1 MHSQLL
7 EVKSAVVH
15 TWDGDAVEVHGGAY
29 LPPEAFLTANAELER
44 LRERAAERT
53 NAMGVSLV
61 LGGALLGFALGYQ
74 FARRRDR

>member
-7 EVKSAVVH
+7 EVKSAVLN
-15 TWDGDAVEVHGGAY
+15 TWDGEAVEVHGGAY

-53 NAMGVSLV
+53 TAVAVGLV
-61 LGGALLGFALGYQ
+61 LGGALLGFAVGYQ
-74 FARRRDR
+74 LARRRDD